1 MTSSS
6 SSPLGAQRSFNS
18 ALLDRTIIAIPLLEQ
33 IQEEVSMIDWALEN
47 HPEWFSSYSCAIIL
61 NQAFSDG
68 KEAAFRAAKELVNRA
83 KKRFPGEI
91 DTKELSKPQKVD
103 KYLFTVTCLTNKMR
117 RKIMAWNDDL
127 AEKPIKTILPRL
139 YDVIIDLNLNYLG
152 GRDKAKEWVL
162 TNVPVAVKT
171 VLEESVDIEQK
182 VRDRTKYS
190 QQYVFARLEARALL
204 ELVAMDK
211 ASARSTLK
219 ERKESE
225 RATDPGDRQGKGGAA
240 ISSPVDEHDQAE
252 VNQYQAIHHI
262 WPDFRIGSCI
272 NKSVSTVKADAALS
286 SFGATGNAIT
296 WAVMD
301 SGIQADHPHFK
312 LHNNIDLHSDM
323 HCDLTDL
330 VSTVATGSEPSIQSA
345 EPNPALLDEYGHGT
359 HVAGIIAGE
368 QRAEGPDSK
377 KTMRAVTRTIESF
390 ENGQAVTVSRQMMEL
405 TSIRGMAPQ
414 CKLVSIKVLDQDGHG
429 EVSALIT
436 GINHIQKVN
445 SNGRDL
451 RIQGV
456 NLSLGYEFEAE
467 WFACG
472 QSPLCIEV
480 NRLVRSG
487 VVVVV
492 AAGNTGY
499 GVLSSKERGTSAGMA
514 LTINDPGNADLAIT
528 VGSTHREMPHVYGV
542 SYFSSKGPTGDGR
555 LKPDMV
561 APGEKILS
569 CATGKFMRTN
579 GKQDPSGNIL
589 DCDYIQESGTSMA
602 APHVSG
608 VIAAFLSVRREFIGE
623 PEKVKRIFV
632 STCTDLQRVNSFQGA
647 GLVDLMRA
655 IQSV

>member
-6 SSPLGAQRSFNS
+6 PSPLGAQRSFNS

-33 IQEEVSMIDWALEN
+33 IQEEVSMIDWALET
-47 HPEWFSSYSCAIIL
+47 HPDWFNSYNCAIIL
-61 NQAFSDG
+61 NQAFPDG
-68 KEAAFRAAKELVNRA
+68 KDAAFRAAKELVNKA
-83 KKRFPGEI
+83 KMRFPDEI
-91 DTKELSKPQKVD
+91 ETKELTKPQKVD
-103 KYLFTVTCLTNKMR
+103 KYLFCVTSLTSKMR
-117 RKIMAWNDDL
+117 RKIMSWNDDL
-127 AEKPIKTILPRL
+127 LNRPIKRILPSL
-139 YDVIIDLNLNYLG
+139 YDVIIDLNLNYFE
-152 GRDKAKEWVL
+152 GRDKAKEWVED
-162 TNVPVAVKT
+162 NIPVALKT
-171 VLEESVDIEQK
+171 VLKEAVDVEQK
-182 VRDRTKYS
+182 VRDRTKFS
-190 QQYVFARLEARALL
+190 QQYVFARMEARALL
-204 ELVAMDK
+204 ELVVMDK
-211 ASARSTLK
+211 AKARSMLM
-219 ERKESE
+219 ERKEKE
-225 RATDPGDRQGKGGAA
+225 QAGDSGTRPSKANAPTSTPANEQ
-240 ISSPVDEHDQAE
+240 DHNE
-252 VNQYQAIHHI
+252 VNKYQAIHHI
-262 WPDFRIGSCI
+262 WPDFRIHSCI
-272 NKSVSTVKADAALS
+272 NKSISTVKADAALS
-286 SFGATGNAIT
+286 SFGATGSGIT
-296 WAVMD
+296 WAIMD
-301 SGIQADHPHFK
+301 SGIQGDHPHFK
-312 LHNNIDLHSDM
+312 LHNNIDLASDM
-323 HCDLTDL
+323 HCDLTDKA
-330 VSTVATGSEPSIQSA
+330 SATGA
-345 EPNPALLDEYGHGT
+345 EGVPPTQAAETNSALLDDYGHGT

-368 QRAEGPDSK
+368 QRADGPDGK

-390 ENGQAVTVSRQMMEL
+390 EDGKAGTVTTQMIDL
-405 TSIRGMAPQ
+405 NFIRGMAPQ
-414 CKLVSIKVLDQDGHG
+414 CKLVSIKVLDEDGHG

-456 NLSLGYEFEAE
+456 NMSLGYEFEAE

-472 QSPLCIEV
+472 QSPLCVEV

-499 GVLSSKERGTSAGMA
+499 GVLSSNERGTSAGMA

-542 SYFSSKGPTGDGR
+542 SFFSSKGPTGDGR

-569 CATGKFMRTN
+569 CATGKFMREK
-579 GKQDPSGNIL
+579 GKEDPSGNRL
-589 DCDYIQESGTSMA
+589 ECDYVQESGTSMA

-623 PEKVKRIFV
+623 PEKLKRIFV
-632 STCTDLQRVNSFQGA
+632 STCTDLQRVSSFQGA